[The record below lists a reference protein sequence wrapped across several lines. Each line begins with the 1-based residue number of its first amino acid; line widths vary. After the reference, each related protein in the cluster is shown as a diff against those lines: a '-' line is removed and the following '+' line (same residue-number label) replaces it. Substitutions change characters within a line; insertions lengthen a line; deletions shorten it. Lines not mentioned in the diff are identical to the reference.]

1 MRACTGEERALATF
15 PVRLQILRKL
25 SGRFR
30 ETLSPLSPDEVIA
43 RSERPLAKEPAH
55 MRRRIIAL
63 TCASVVGVAGA
74 AIWRLGPASPEPA
87 EAAISAPIPV
97 VTAKVGVSDMPL
109 VKEGLGTVAAYN
121 TVNMHTQVVGT
132 IQKIGF
138 VEGQTVQPGNLIAQ
152 LDPRP
157 FQAALQQ
164 AKANLERDQAHLAN
178 AQANLNRFVP
188 LLKQGFSTQQQVGDQ
203 AASVAQLRAAITSDQ
218 AAIDNAQTQLSYTTI
233 TSPISGVTGIRR
245 VDIGNI
251 VQPTDATPIV
261 TITQI
266 QPISVVFTLP
276 QKDLPEVQAAMQK
289 SRLRAIAYP
298 QDGTDALD
306 EGSLLLVNN
315 QISQASGT
323 VQLKATF
330 PNKNGKLW
338 PGEFVEVRLITA
350 VQASAVS
357 VPISALQQ
365 SSTGQQVF
373 VVDSGNMVHLRPVK
387 ITETL
392 DGRVLVSE
400 GLTAG
405 DTVVTSGQY
414 RLQDGSEIVAVP
426 PGSSGVENQTPATQ
440 GMLG

>member
-1 MRACTGEERALATF
+1 MRGLHGPVKSAHWQPPDVNPNLAAG
-15 PVRLQILRKL
+15 LWQ
-25 SGRFR
+25 
-30 ETLSPLSPDEVIA
+30 
-43 RSERPLAKEPAH
+43 RSLPA

-74 AIWRLGPASPEPA
+74 ATWWFAPPEPA
-87 EAAISAPIPV
+87 RVEAAASPAIPV

-109 VKEGLGTVAAYN
+109 VKVGLGTVAAYN
-121 TVNMHTQVVGT
+121 TVNIHSQVTGT

-138 VEGQTVQPGNLIAQ
+138 VEGQTEQPDDLIAQ

-164 AKANLERDQAHLAN
+164 AQANLVRDQAHLTN
-178 AQANLNRFVP
+178 AQANLGRYVP

-203 AASVAQLRAAITSDQ
+203 AASVAQLRAAIVSDQ

-233 TSPISGVTGIRR
+233 TSPINGVTGIRR

-261 TITQI
+261 TITQL
-266 QPISVVFTLP
+266 QPISVIFTLP
-276 QKDLPEVQAAMQK
+276 QKDLPKVQAAIRK
-289 SRLRAIAYP
+289 GPLRTVAYP
-298 QDGTDALD
+298 QDGTDALG
-306 EGSLLLVNN
+306 EGTLLLVNN

-323 VQLKATF
+323 VELKATF
-330 PNKNGKLW
+330 PNQNGTLW
-338 PGEFVEVRLITA
+338 PGEFVQVRLITG

-357 VPISALQQ
+357 VPLSALQQ
-365 SSTGQQVF
+365 GSAGQQVF
-373 VVDSGNMVHLRPVK
+373 AVGTGNTVHLQPVK

-392 DGRVLVSE
+392 DGRALVSD
-400 GLTAG
+400 GLKAG
-405 DTVVTSGQY
+405 DTVVTAGQY
-414 RLQDGSEIVAVP
+414 RLQDGTQITAVP
-426 PGSSGVENQTPATQ
+426 AGSSSIQNQTPATQ

>member
-1 MRACTGEERALATF
+1 
-15 PVRLQILRKL
+15 
-25 SGRFR
+25 
-30 ETLSPLSPDEVIA
+30 
-43 RSERPLAKEPAH
+43 
-55 MRRRIIAL
+55 MRRRLIAL
-63 TCASVVGVAGA
+63 TCASVVGAVGVATWWLVPTSPVPTEA
-74 AIWRLGPASPEPA
+74 AASPA
-87 EAAISAPIPV
+87 IPV

-109 VKEGLGTVAAYN
+109 VKVGLGTVAAYN
-121 TVNMHTQVVGT
+121 TVNIHSQVTGT

-138 VEGQTVQPGNLIAQ
+138 VEGKTVQPGELIAQ

-164 AKANLERDQAHLAN
+164 AQANLDRDEAHLAN
-178 AQANLNRFVP
+178 AQVNLNRYVP

-203 AASVAQLRAAITSDQ
+203 AASVTQLRAAIAGDQ

-233 TSPISGVTGIRR
+233 TSPINGVTGIRR

-261 TITQI
+261 TIAQI
-266 QPISVVFTLP
+266 QPISVIFTLP

-289 SRLRAIAYP
+289 GPLRAIAYP
-298 QDGTDALD
+298 QDGTNAFG

-323 VQLKATF
+323 VELKATF
-330 PNKNGKLW
+330 PNKTGKLW
-338 PGEFVEVRLITA
+338 PGEFVQVRLVIA
-350 VQASAVS
+350 VQAAAVS
-357 VPISALQQ
+357 VPLNALQQ
-365 SSTGQQVF
+365 GSAGQQVF
-373 VVDSGNMVHLRPVK
+373 VVGSAKTVHLQPVK

-392 DGRVLVSE
+392 DGRALVSD
-400 GLTAG
+400 GLKPG

-414 RLQDGSEIVAVP
+414 RLQDGVEIIAVP
-426 PGSSGVENQTPATQ
+426 PGSSGVQNQTPATQ

>member
-1 MRACTGEERALATF
+1 
-15 PVRLQILRKL
+15 
-25 SGRFR
+25 
-30 ETLSPLSPDEVIA
+30 
-43 RSERPLAKEPAH
+43 

-63 TCASVVGVAGA
+63 TCASVVGAAGVAT
-74 AIWRLGPASPEPA
+74 WWLVPTSPAPA
-87 EAAISAPIPV
+87 EAAASPAIPV

-109 VKEGLGTVAAYN
+109 VKVGLGTVTAYN
-121 TVNMHTQVVGT
+121 TVNIHSQVVGT

-164 AKANLERDQAHLAN
+164 AQANLDRDQAHLAN
-178 AQANLNRFVP
+178 AQVNLSRYVP

-203 AASVAQLRAAITSDQ
+203 AASVAQLRAAIASDQ

-233 TSPISGVTGIRR
+233 TSPISGITGIRR

-266 QPISVVFTLP
+266 QPISVIFTLP
-276 QKDLPEVQAAMQK
+276 QKDLPEVQAAIRK
-289 SRLRAIAYP
+289 GPLRAITYP
-298 QDGTDALD
+298 QDETDALG

-323 VQLKATF
+323 VELKATF

-338 PGEFVEVRLITA
+338 PGEFVQVRLITG
-350 VQASAVS
+350 VQTSAVS
-357 VPISALQQ
+357 VPLNALQQ
-365 SSTGQQVF
+365 GQAGQQVF
-373 VVDSGNMVHLRPVK
+373 VVDSGNTVHLRPVK

-392 DGRVLVSE
+392 DGRALVRD
-400 GLTAG
+400 GLKAG

-414 RLQDGSEIVAVP
+414 RLQDGTKIMAVP
-426 PGSSGVENQTPATQ
+426 QGSSGVQNQTPATQ

>member
-1 MRACTGEERALATF
+1 
-15 PVRLQILRKL
+15 
-25 SGRFR
+25 
-30 ETLSPLSPDEVIA
+30 
-43 RSERPLAKEPAH
+43 
-55 MRRRIIAL
+55 
-63 TCASVVGVAGA
+63 
-74 AIWRLGPASPEPA
+74 
-87 EAAISAPIPV
+87 
-97 VTAKVGVSDMPL
+97 MPL
-109 VKEGLGTVAAYN
+109 VKVGLGTVAAYN
-121 TVNMHTQVVGT
+121 TVNMHSQVTGT

-164 AKANLERDQAHLAN
+164 AQANLDRDEANLAN
-178 AQANLNRFVP
+178 AQINLNRYVP

-203 AASVAQLRAAITSDQ
+203 AASVAQLRAAIASDQ
-218 AAIDNAQTQLSYTTI
+218 AAIDNARTQLSYTTI

-245 VDIGNI
+245 IDIGNI

-266 QPISVVFTLP
+266 QPISVIFTLP
-276 QKDLPEVQAAMQK
+276 QKDLPEVQAAIRK
-289 SRLRAIAYP
+289 GPLRAIAYP

-306 EGSLLLVNN
+306 EGALLLVNN

-323 VQLKATF
+323 VELKATF

-338 PGEFVEVRLITA
+338 PGEFVQVRLITG
-350 VQASAVS
+350 VQAAAVS
-357 VPISALQQ
+357 VPLSALQQ
-365 SSTGQQVF
+365 GSIGQQVF
-373 VVDSGNMVHLRPVK
+373 VASGNTVHLQPVK

-392 DGRVLVSE
+392 DGRALVSD
-400 GLTAG
+400 GLKAG

-414 RLQDGSEIVAVP
+414 RLQDGTEIIAVP
-426 PGSSGVENQTPATQ
+426 LGSSGVQNQTPATQ

>member
-1 MRACTGEERALATF
+1 
-15 PVRLQILRKL
+15 
-25 SGRFR
+25 
-30 ETLSPLSPDEVIA
+30 
-43 RSERPLAKEPAH
+43 

-63 TCASVVGVAGA
+63 TFASVVSAVGVATWWLVP
-74 AIWRLGPASPEPA
+74 ISPAPA
-87 EAAISAPIPV
+87 EAAASPAIPV

-109 VKEGLGTVAAYN
+109 VKVGLGTVAAYN
-121 TVNMHTQVVGT
+121 TVNIHSQVTGT

-164 AKANLERDQAHLAN
+164 AQANLDRDEAHLAN
-178 AQANLNRFVP
+178 AKVNLNRYVP

-203 AASVAQLRAAITSDQ
+203 AASVAQLRAAIASDQ

-266 QPISVVFTLP
+266 QPISVIFTLP
-276 QKDLPEVQAAMQK
+276 QKDLPEVQAAIRK
-289 SRLRAIAYP
+289 GPLRAIAYP
-298 QDGTDALD
+298 QDGTDALG

-323 VQLKATF
+323 VELKATF

-338 PGEFVEVRLITA
+338 PGEFVQVRLVTG
-350 VQASAVS
+350 VQACGGQCSIERPATGFGRSAGVRRR
-357 VPISALQQ
+357 
-365 SSTGQQVF
+365 
-373 VVDSGNMVHLRPVK
+373 LRK
-387 ITETL
+387 
-392 DGRVLVSE
+392 
-400 GLTAG
+400 
-405 DTVVTSGQY
+405 Y
-414 RLQDGSEIVAVP
+414 
-426 PGSSGVENQTPATQ
+426 GSSAAGENRRNAGRARPGQ
-440 GMLG
+440 

>member
-1 MRACTGEERALATF
+1 
-15 PVRLQILRKL
+15 
-25 SGRFR
+25 
-30 ETLSPLSPDEVIA
+30 
-43 RSERPLAKEPAH
+43 

-63 TCASVVGVAGA
+63 TCASVVSAVGVATWWLVPISPA
-74 AIWRLGPASPEPA
+74 PAEVAASPA
-87 EAAISAPIPV
+87 IPV

-109 VKEGLGTVAAYN
+109 VKVGLGTIGAYN
-121 TVNMHTQVVGT
+121 TVNIHSQVTGT

-157 FQAALQQ
+157 LQAALQQ
-164 AKANLERDQAHLAN
+164 AQANLDRDEANLAN
-178 AQANLNRFVP
+178 AQVNLNRYVP

-203 AASVAQLRAAITSDQ
+203 AASVAQLRAAIASDE

-245 VDIGNI
+245 VDVGNI

-266 QPISVVFTLP
+266 QPISVIFTLP
-276 QKDLPEVQAAMQK
+276 QSDLPEVQAAMN
-289 SRLRAIAYP
+289 RGPLRAIAYP
-298 QDGTDALD
+298 QDGSAALS

-323 VQLKATF
+323 VELKAIF

-338 PGEFVEVRLITA
+338 PGEFVQVRLVTA
-350 VQASAVS
+350 IQSSAVS
-357 VPISALQQ
+357 VPLTALQQ
-365 SSTGQQVF
+365 GAAGQQVF
-373 VVDSGNMVHLRPVK
+373 VVSQGNTVHLQPVK
-387 ITETL
+387 IAETL
-392 DGRVLVSE
+392 DGRALVSD
-400 GLTAG
+400 GLKAG
-405 DTVVTSGQY
+405 DTVVTAGQY
-414 RLQDGSEIVAVP
+414 RLQDGTQINAVQA
-426 PGSSGVENQTPATQ
+426 GSSDVQNQTPATQ